1 MYARWI
7 WATLAIV
14 AMWATA
20 LLISLFA
27 PTLVVDSAAG
37 DHVDLPAAGIVAV
50 TLAFVATIVLAL
62 VGFRRDA
69 PAPQETPAAEQRPLG
84 HVSPTGA

>member
-1 MYARWI
+1 MNARWI

-14 AMWATA
+14 AMWVAA

-27 PTLVVDSAAG
+27 PTLVVDAASG

-50 TLAFVATIVLAL
+50 TLAFVATVVLA
-62 VGFRRDA
+62 VMGFRRER
-69 PAPQETPAAEQRPLG
+69 PAPTQERAEEARP
-84 HVSPTGA
+84 VDQASPTGS

>member
-14 AMWATA
+14 AMWAAA

-50 TLAFVATIVLAL
+50 TLAFIATVVLAL
-62 VGFRRDA
+62 VGFRRDSG
-69 PAPQETPAAEQRPLG
+69 PREERAEEAHRLG